1 MMFVSAPCIAVKVV
15 NDSLEIAD
23 LILELRSR
31 LKLTQEQFAARLGVT
46 FPTVNRWERRR
57 ARPSRMA
64 LRLIQDEVEEM
75 GERGQDLLMKYF
87 PD

>member
-1 MMFVSAPCIAVKVV
+1 V

-46 FPTVNRWERRR
+46 FPTVNRWENRRS
-57 ARPSRMA
+57 RPSKMA
-64 LRLIQDEVEEM
+64 VRLLQDEVERM

-87 PD
+87 SD